1 MNMIISEVV
10 VYLSFLLFTL
20 VIVLHIIDIHKL
32 QRPKGYICIR
42 LIFEALYITSKM
54 MVKWVVSED
63 YLPFILFIELM
74 TLNEKVCLRL
84 NSTLFLHEVRS
95 LKIIT
100 EKWCFI
106 R

>member
-1 MNMIISEVV
+1 MIIPEVV
-10 VYLSFLLFTL
+10 AYLSFLLFTL
-20 VIVLHIIDIHKL
+20 VIVLYIIDVHQL

-54 MVKWVVSED
+54 MVKWVVSEV

-84 NSTLFLHEVRS
+84 SSTLFLHVVRTS
-95 LKIIT
+95 KIMT